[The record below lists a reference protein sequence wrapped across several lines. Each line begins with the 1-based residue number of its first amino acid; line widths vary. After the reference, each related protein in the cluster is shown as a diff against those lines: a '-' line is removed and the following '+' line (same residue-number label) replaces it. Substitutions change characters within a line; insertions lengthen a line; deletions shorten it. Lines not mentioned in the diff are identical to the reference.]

1 MSMQISD
8 DKNLKNLDYKT
19 GAISSKSSH
28 FNSSRNEDKEKQ
40 ANKEPFQFSSN
51 LKKSFSLIE
60 SEILHNNLAK
70 SPNIDDEITND
81 LNAYL
86 KSHNIK
92 DGNLVE
98 TRRLDLRPSQNP
110 ALIQPKSFVKNELF
124 NKNYK
129 NGVNSNGPTKMKF
142 LNDCSS
148 SSSSSDSSDDDTDNN
163 NRSLWIERYRK
174 QKQQQNNSK
183 KT

>member
-28 FNSSRNEDKEKQ
+28 FYSSRNEDGEKS

-60 SEILHNNLAK
+60 NEILHNNLVK
-70 SPNIDDEITND
+70 SPNIDDEITNE

-98 TRRLDLRPSQNP
+98 TRRIDLRPSQNS

-129 NGVNSNGPTKMKF
+129 NGVNSNGSTKMKF

-148 SSSSSDSSDDDTDNN
+148 SSSSSDSSDEDTDNN
-163 NRSLWIERYRK
+163 KALWIERYRK

-183 KT
+183 KA